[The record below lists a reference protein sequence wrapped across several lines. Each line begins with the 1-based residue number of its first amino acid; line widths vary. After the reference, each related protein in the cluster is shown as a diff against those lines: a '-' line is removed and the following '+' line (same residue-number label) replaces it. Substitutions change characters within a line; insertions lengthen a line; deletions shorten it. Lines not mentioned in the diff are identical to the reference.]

1 MGTCF
6 LGLGRRARWSP
17 LVPPRKMSSLSFS
30 SSGCRGLEAATSRP
44 LQPTLS
50 PQGSFL
56 SPESGPASGRR
67 RSCFSESRFLCS
79 LRSIPVCAAGESA
92 GTRDPG
98 PGSPFQFDPARV
110 LAPTVS
116 LAGATWWTRS
126 AVLGRELRSAK
137 SRRDPPSRSDSR
149 SAHRYLLPSL
159 RGGTELPEEP
169 LGTRQKRGL
178 TSVWCVCACVCMFW
192 GGVGVGGPR
201 PSPPPPTAIT
211 HSHPRP
217 GRESC
222 SLVVGALSPAGPR
235 EFGPER
241 TFSGIL
247 GPRSLGAERGPR
259 TLLSPG
265 SGGSGF
271 SEPPASLGVRL
282 PLLPREAHRRSKA
295 AFGLGPRSV
304 NRTAP
309 AAICSGGGDYEIFPP
324 SSQHQPHACG
334 AFSRVARKAGQ
345 ATSGTPLRP
354 PPGEDF
360 IEEDS
365 GSVPPT
371 RRGQPPAPPSRLPAS
386 LSGRCSPA
394 PTLIRLREA
403 GLGLAGP
410 GLPRTPADGVACHLQ
425 ALGHT
430 HTLRIGG
437 PSNLRGG
444 GAARVPGTQVP
455 MLAT

>member
-1 MGTCF
+1 MTLRPGAIPAAHTATF
-6 LGLGRRARWSP
+6 SP
-17 LVPPRKMSSLSFS
+17 
-30 SSGCRGLEAATSRP
+30 A
-44 LQPTLS
+44 
-50 PQGSFL
+50 
-56 SPESGPASGRR
+56 
-67 RSCFSESRFLCS
+67 
-79 LRSIPVCAAGESA
+79 CAAGLSCLK
-92 GTRDPG
+92 
-98 PGSPFQFDPARV
+98 SPWNQAEKRSNLRV
-110 LAPTVS
+110 VCVRACVY
-116 LAGATWWTRS
+116 
-126 AVLGRELRSAK
+126 VLGR
-137 SRRDPPSRSDSR
+137 
-149 SAHRYLLPSL
+149 
-159 RGGTELPEEP
+159 GG
-169 LGTRQKRGL
+169 
-178 TSVWCVCACVCMFW
+178 S
-192 GGVGVGGPR
+192 GGVQGPA
-201 PSPPPPTAIT
+201 PTPTAIT

-222 SLVVGALSPAGPR
+222 SLVVGALSPAGPQ

-247 GPRSLGAERGPR
+247 GPRRRGAERRPR

-265 SGGSGF
+265 SGRSGF

-309 AAICSGGGDYEIFPP
+309 AAICSGGGDSEIFPP

-334 AFSRVARKAGQ
+334 AFSRVARKAGP

-365 GSVPPT
+365 GSAPPT
-371 RRGQPPAPPSRLPAS
+371 RRGRPPAPPSRLPAS
-386 LSGRCSPA
+386 RSGRCSPA

-410 GLPRTPADGVACHLQ
+410 GLSRTPADGDACHLQ
-425 ALGHT
+425 ALGHGHT
-430 HTLRIGG
+430 HTHTHTRDRRTSEPSRRWCG
-437 PSNLRGG
+437 PGPGDSS
-444 GAARVPGTQVP
+444 AHACDVKARPLFTPHQHQPQAPGHSDP
-455 MLAT
+455 HASPSLASHLPPRQQGPTWAGRA